1 MFQVLALI
9 ALVATNALA
18 HLEMMAPFQET
29 LAPTTRVPFSSLK
42 NEIVLSFYWDG
53 SNDTFPYKIGS
64 LPNATIGETY
74 TVKLDLAS
82 VPKDMLTTSAKF
94 TIQVVCHQP
103 KFDIYQCADVVYD
116 SALSVDQPSSSSATA
131 TLASVVQ
138 ETTAAGV
145 APTTSVVTVLATQGS
160 ASNKTTSTSTV
171 KITSAANPLVI
182 VSSVTLLIASFLF

>member
-18 HLEMMAPFQET
+18 HLEMMAPIPRNVGSMPEQQIFPCAGPV

-53 SNDTFPYKIGS
+53 SNDVMLGFGDNPQTFPYKIGS

-82 VPKDMLTTSAKF
+82 VPKDMLTTGAKF

-116 SALSVDQPSSSSATA
+116 SALSVDQPSSNPATA
-131 TLASVVQ
+131 TLAPVVQ
-138 ETTAAGV
+138 ETT
-145 APTTSVVTVLATQGS
+145 VVG
-160 ASNKTTSTSTV
+160 
-171 KITSAANPLVI
+171 
-182 VSSVTLLIASFLF
+182 